1 MERLCVLLV
10 WWQERYIER
19 FSCFGEN
26 RRKIHTLHEYGGYGW
41 FGPILLVAS

>member
-10 WWQERYIER
+10 WWQERYFER

-26 RRKIHTLHEYGGYGW
+26 RRKIHTLHEYGDTDGSDRFY
-41 FGPILLVAS
+41 